1 MTLLRQLFF
10 EHVGQTSDNPIGVEV
25 SRAEGIYLYSPDNK
39 RYVDLISGVS
49 VSNVGHGN
57 SKVVEAVCAQVQ
69 QYMHLMVYGE
79 YIETPQVKYA
89 QKIASLLPAPLESV
103 YFVSSGSE
111 SIEGATKLAKRYTAR
126 TEMVSFKNA
135 YHGST
140 HGALSLMG
148 GEDFRYAFRPLLPD
162 VRQLNYGDFSD
173 IEQITERTACVVI
186 EPIQGEGGII
196 IPPKGYLKA
205 LRERCTEVGAL
216 LIFDEIQVGFFRTGA
231 AFRFMQENVIPDIL
245 CTAKAFGGGMP
256 LAAFIS
262 SDKIMNTLKNNP
274 VLGHITTFGGHPV
287 CCAAGM
293 AALDYILENKLVE
306 QVEAKGAIFEKALQ
320 PLDMVKQIRR
330 AGLIMAIELGD
341 SALTEKVVWTLV
353 EKGFIT
359 EWFLFNDTAFR
370 IAPPLTITQDECH
383 QIAEQ
388 IASILKEVE

>member
-25 SRAEGIYLYSPDNK
+25 SRAEGIYLYSPEGK

-57 SKVVEAVCAQVQ
+57 SAVVDAVCEQVKD
-69 QYMHLMVYGE
+69 YMHLMVYGE
-79 YIETPQVKYA
+79 YVQTPQVKYA
-89 QKIASLLPAPLESV
+89 QKITSLLPEGLDSV
-103 YFVSSGSE
+103 YFVSTGSE
-111 SIEGATKLAKRYTAR
+111 AIEGAMKLAKRFTAR
-126 TEMVSFKNA
+126 TEMISFKNA

-162 VRQLNYGDFSD
+162 VKQLSYGEFSD
-173 IEQITERTACVVI
+173 IEAITERTACVVV

-196 IPPKGYLKA
+196 IPPKGYLQA
-205 LRERCTEVGAL
+205 LRERCSEVGAL

-231 AFRFMQENVIPDIL
+231 PFRFMQEGVVPDIL

-262 SDKIMNTLKNNP
+262 SDEIMSTLKNNP

-293 AALDYILENKLVE
+293 AALDYILDNELTA
-306 QVEAKGAIFEKALQ
+306 QVEAKGAIFEDALKVL
-320 PLDMVKQIRR
+320 PVVKEVRR
-330 AGLIMAIELGD
+330 AGLIMAIDLGD
-341 SALTEKVVWTLV
+341 AALAEKVVWALV
-353 EKGFIT
+353 EAGYIT
-359 EWFLFNDTAFR
+359 EWFLFYDKAFR
-370 IAPPLTITQDECH
+370 IAPPLTISEDECR
-383 QIAEQ
+383 
-388 IASILKEVE
+388 EVVFDIVSVLSNL